1 MVRIV
6 VFVMAAAASVVTVS
20 AMSMISRVMAMAVTM
35 AVTVAVAMT
44 VTVFPIMASVRPW
57 YHLSMVRSSMIW
69 GVVSRIV
76 SRIVRIHCVR

>member
-20 AMSMISRVMAMAVTM
+20 AMSMISRVMAM
-35 AVTVAVAMT
+35 AMT